1 MAKAVANECQANFIS
16 VKGPELLTMWF
27 GESEANVRDVF
38 EKARQSAPCVL
49 FFDELDSI
57 AQQRGGSSGDGGG
70 AADRVMNQL
79 LTEMDGVGAKKNV
92 FIIGAT
98 NRPDIIDT
106 ALMRPGRLD
115 QLIYIPMPDYES
127 RLSIL
132 RATLRK
138 SPVSKDVDL
147 NYLASQ
153 TDKFTG
159 ADLTEICQ
167 SACKLAIREEIER
180 DIERQR
186 IKAEAGDMED
196 DAEDDEDLMPEI
208 LPKHFEAA
216 VRQARRSV
224 SDRDLAQ
231 YASFAQTL
239 QQSRAAVS
247 GSTGGSLATFAF
259 PGAAASGAQPGAAA
273 EDDDDEED
281 LYS

>member
-1 MAKAVANECQANFIS
+1 
-16 VKGPELLTMWF
+16 
-27 GESEANVRDVF
+27 
-38 EKARQSAPCVL
+38 
-49 FFDELDSI
+49 LDSI
-57 AQQRGGSSGDGGG
+57 AQQRGGNSGDGGG

-79 LTEMDGVGAKKNV
+79 LTEMDGIGAKKNV

-127 RLSIL
+127 RLGIL

-138 SPVSKDVDL
+138 SPVSRDVDIS
-147 NYLASQ
+147 YLAAQ

-180 DIERQR
+180 DIEHHRM
-186 IKAEAGDMED
+186 KEEAGDEMQD
-196 DAEDDEDLMPEI
+196 DDDEEEEDLMPEI
-208 LPKHFEAA
+208 LSKHFEAA
-216 VRQARRSV
+216 VRNARRSV

-239 QQSRAAVS
+239 QQSRAAVT
-247 GSTGGSLATFAF
+247 GSAGGSLATFAF
-259 PGAAASGAQPGAAA
+259 PEQGNMAG
-273 EDDDDEED
+273 DDAVKDEEEEEED